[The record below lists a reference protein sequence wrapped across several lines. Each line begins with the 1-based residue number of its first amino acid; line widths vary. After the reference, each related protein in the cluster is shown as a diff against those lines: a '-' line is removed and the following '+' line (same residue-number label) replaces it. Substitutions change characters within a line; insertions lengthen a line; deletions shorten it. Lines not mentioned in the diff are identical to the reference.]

1 MNFFLLLI
9 LTLYIGCKEKHDHH
23 NHDHHNHDHHKHEA
37 MPAKEATEGSL
48 FDLKDTWRTQVGENF
63 NWESLKGEPF
73 LVSMFYASCQS
84 VCPRIVTDMQ
94 NISKKI
100 KEKTGKEPKLV
111 IVSFDP
117 EKDAPQALSAY
128 KKKMELG
135 NNWLLLNGSDDS
147 VRTLSVLLGISY
159 QKTSGDDF
167 NHSTVISLISR
178 EGKILSRIEGVGAD
192 PKPIMEKY
200 F

>member
-1 MNFFLLLI
+1 MKYILV
-9 LTLYIGCKEKHDHH
+9 LTLFFYMGCKEDHS
-23 NHDHHNHDHHKHEA
+23 HHEHHHKA
-37 MPAKEATEGSL
+37 MPAKAATEGSL
-48 FDLKDTWRTQVGENF
+48 FDLKDIWRTQSGGIF
-63 NWESLKGEPF
+63 QWESLKGEPF

-100 KEKTGKEPKLV
+100 QEKTGKNPKLV

-117 EKDAPQALSAY
+117 EKDTPQALSAY
-128 KKKMELG
+128 SKKMELG
-135 NNWLLLNGSDDS
+135 SNWSLLNGNEDS

-159 QKTSGDDF
+159 QRTSGDEF
-167 NHSTVISLISR
+167 NHSTVVSLISS
-178 EGKILSRIEGVGAD
+178 EGKILARIEGVGAD
-192 PKPIMEKY
+192 PKPILDK